1 MKSEKLVKKSEK
13 FRRCLLI
20 YLRGYRTGCN
30 YTLDEWFEAR
40 DYVNANKHLIPK
52 FK

>member
-1 MKSEKLVKKSEK
+1 MQA
-13 FRRCLLI
+13 
-20 YLRGYRTGCN
+20 YRKGCSF
-30 YTLDEWFEAR
+30 TLDEWFEAR